1 MVDESKEK
9 FILQALANGK
19 EIDFICKE
27 LRISSGQ
34 YYYHLALMR
43 AKHEAKNAAHLV
55 GIAFRKKLIV

>member
-1 MVDESKEK
+1 MVNEEKEK

-27 LRISSGQ
+27 LHINMGV
-34 YYYHLALMR
+34 YYYNIALMR

-55 GIAFRKKLIV
+55 AIAFRKKLVV

>member
-1 MVDESKEK
+1 MVDEAKEK

-27 LRISSGQ
+27 LKLSMGM
-34 YYYHLALMR
+34 YYYHIALMR

-55 GIAFRKKLIV
+55 AIALRKKMIV